1 MFQLRKTQQTDLLN
15 GFWSCNVSPGFPVIS
30 SQVDQVLQHELYAAA
45 DVLLVGRLLDVLE
58 VDIKWSKT
66 LNKPICILE
75 LSSLRFY
82 SYRNIQCSETR
93 KCKKSSLSI

>member
-1 MFQLRKTQQTDLLN
+1 MNFSVINFTSNSILDCLNQEKKKSNLLD
-15 GFWSCNVSPGFPVIS
+15 GFWSCDVSSGFPVIS
-30 SQVDQVLQHELYAAA
+30 SQVDQVLQHELDAAA
-45 DVLLVGRLLDVLE
+45 DVLLVGRPLDVLE

-82 SYRNIQCSETR
+82 SYRNI
-93 KCKKSSLSI
+93 